1 MGGEYVVAAML
12 LLLLLLLLLRSR
24 LATSRSRFSL
34 DDRVVLITG
43 AGSGLGRTLAQKIYG
58 HAARVTLVLLDIDA
72 RALKRVQTDLL
83 QCKDKK
89 EKSVLI
95 YTCDVSDD
103 KAVDACVKE
112 IHKQIAPK
120 RIDVLV
126 NNAGVVSGKSLMEL
140 STAQIRATFAVNTLA
155 HFWMVRAVLPSM
167 KLCKDG
173 LIVSV
178 SSVMGM
184 AGSASLTDYCA
195 SKAAV
200 NGFHESL
207 RLELQRDHMDHI
219 HTLLVCP
226 SAVNTGMF
234 DGAFQ
239 GDSPS
244 MRLACAI
251 VPLLD
256 EQDVVDCIYDAMLS
270 GKKLLIYC
278 SKDWRGWVIPWV
290 APISRLLPVEWHDW
304 LLSLAGGHHGM
315 DKFVG
320 RKQQTESK

>member
-1 MGGEYVVAAML
+1 MVSPHAVAALL

-24 LATSRSRFSL
+24 LTASRFSL

-43 AGSGLGRTLAQKIYG
+43 AGSGLGRALVQKFCG
-58 HAARVTLVLLDIDA
+58 HAARVTLVLVDIDT
-72 RALKRVQTDLL
+72 RALERVRADLL
-83 QCKDKK
+83 QRKGKTDTN
-89 EKSVLI
+89 VLI

-126 NNAGVVSGKSLMEL
+126 NNAGIVSGKSLLEL
-140 STAQIRATFAVNTLA
+140 SAAQIRATFAVNTLA

-167 KLCKDG
+167 KQCKDG

-184 AGSASLTDYCA
+184 ASSAGLTDYCA
-195 SKAAV
+195 SKAAI

-207 RLELQRDHMDHI
+207 RLELQRDHLDHI
-219 HTLLVCP
+219 RTLLVCP
-226 SAVNTGMF
+226 SAVDTGMF

-239 GDSPS
+239 GDSSS
-244 MRLACAI
+244 MRLARMI

-278 SKDWRGWVIPWV
+278 SKGWRGRVIPWV
-290 APISRLLPVEWHDW
+290 ASISRLLPVEWFDW

-320 RKQQTESK
+320 RK